1 MLRYALE
8 GDGALV
14 TVAASAEQ
22 AVTIFQ
28 HIRPTVLVTDFSMP
42 GGDGYELLRILRTIE
57 DRTGDRTPAILV
69 TALPPHEHR
78 DRARLAGFA
87 AFLPKP
93 IDFEML
99 CATILNVARGGVSQ

>member
-8 GDGALV
+8 GDGAFV

-28 HIRPTVLVTDFSMP
+28 HIRPTVLVTGFSMP
-42 GGDGYELLRILRTIE
+42 GGDGYELLRILRT
-57 DRTGDRTPAILV
+57 ILV

-99 CATILNVARGGVSQ
+99 CAMILNVALGGVSQ